1 MDKIIVI
8 DTCAFIHVMYIN
20 CFYLLDSLKYSC
32 LTTKFIQLEI
42 DSGLKET
49 KECFYSMLK
58 NKKINF
64 IQLQVED
71 LIEIAKFSET
81 RRVSNSELSCFTL
94 TKRYGYRTM
103 TDDEP
108 AIKFAINNLDINPKE
123 IIRLLNLL
131 LEAYDNNFIGDGE
144 LKDFQEV
151 LEKRNFVFHIDI
163 LEEAARR
170 KYLSKKDS
178 LK

>member
-20 CFYLLDSLKYSC
+20 CFYLLDSLNYSC

-42 DSGLKET
+42 DNGLNET
-49 KECFYSMLK
+49 KESFYSMLD
-58 NKKINF
+58 NKKINLF
-64 IQLQVED
+64 QLQIED
-71 LIEIAKFSET
+71 LIEIAKFPET
-81 RRVSNSELSCFTL
+81 RRVSNSELSCFII
-94 TKRYGYRTM
+94 TKRYGYKTM

-108 AIKFAINNLDINPKE
+108 AIKFAINNLDINSRK

-131 LEAYDNNFIGDGE
+131 LEAYENSYIGDGE
-144 LKDFQEV
+144 LIDYQKV
-151 LEKRNFVFHIDI
+151 LNNHNFIFHIDL

-170 KYLSKKDS
+170 KYLSRKVNS
-178 LK
+178 N